1 MSEKE
6 IRDAVARVLHRIA
19 PEVDLAS
26 LDPSADLRTQA
37 DLDSVDAMNV
47 VIGLHDELGVD
58 VPEAD
63 YGELATLDA
72 MVGYLGRRLEAA
84 EA

>member
-1 MSEKE
+1 MSEKD
-6 IRDAVARVLHRIA
+6 IRDAVTRVLHRIA
-19 PEVDLAS
+19 PEVDLTS
-26 LDPSADLRTQA
+26 LDPSADLRAQA

-47 VIGLHDELGVD
+47 VVGLHDELGVD

-72 MVGYLGRRLEAA
+72 MVAYLGRRLEAA